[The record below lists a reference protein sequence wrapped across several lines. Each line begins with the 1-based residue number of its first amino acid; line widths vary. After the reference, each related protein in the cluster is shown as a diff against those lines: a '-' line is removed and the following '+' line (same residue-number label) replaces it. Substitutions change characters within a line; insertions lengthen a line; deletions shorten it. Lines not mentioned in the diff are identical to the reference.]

1 MEENKTEVSTETTNV
16 EPTTNVEEAATKKK
30 SKMPII
36 IAILLVVAVVGV
48 LVALNF
54 KVINNS
60 IKKATMSNDK
70 YAQYVLIKNA
80 EKNAEY
86 YGKMYDKSVLSLFKD
101 NIEATTTLS
110 FQVTEEGFE
119 FLEDNDVDV
128 EDLEDIALFKE
139 KIALSYTCKHDGD
152 LSYLSVGAS
161 AGKESLASTELIFDK
176 ANQMVYIRFP
186 EFGEDYAAM
195 DLEDFYDDDEIDE
208 LFEII
213 DSIDEIGN
221 ILIPADKLEGIIKRY
236 QKIALEQITD
246 VDMSTETLEV
256 GDLEQKVTVL
266 EVELDMEDLA
276 NIFVAVAEELI
287 EDEEIMG
294 IVEDISEIEYI
305 EDADEF
311 VEDYEQMLDELEDA
325 LDDIEDEL
333 DDADEDVSVTLSFYV
348 NNKGEIIGS
357 KAYMYNEYSYESY
370 DWDTDKYKTKT
381 VESEMEV
388 FFGYIIKGGKFAVEM
403 YMEEDGETEMSI
415 EGEGKAKGSKLT
427 GEFTA
432 EVDDEELVLNIEDL
446 DWNKLNEGIV
456 DAKISFDFDQFGKDV
471 PKAMRDLS
479 IVVSLEGSKDTYGI
493 SLSEDGTAL
502 MTLEVSTTINNKT
515 SVSVP
520 KNTVEVADAEDIAD
534 YIEDLDFSK
543 IDDIIDDLD
552 LDFDFDTDDII
563 DEVSEEIGEFV
574 EDGLPIEIL
583 LVPEIGMPTNPY
595 IPILAGIMA
604 PQMIRYA
611 QHAGYYY

>member
-1 MEENKTEVSTETTNV
+1 M
-16 EPTTNVEEAATKKK
+16 
-30 SKMPII
+30 
-36 IAILLVVAVVGV
+36 
-48 LVALNF
+48 
-54 KVINNS
+54 
-60 IKKATMSNDK
+60 
-70 YAQYVLIKNA
+70 A
-80 EKNAEY
+80 ERQI
-86 YGKMYDKSVLSLFKD
+86 D
-101 NIEATTTLS
+101 
-110 FQVTEEGFE
+110 QVTPR
-119 FLEDNDVDV
+119 
-128 EDLEDIALFKE
+128 
-139 KIALSYTCKHDGD
+139 S
-152 LSYLSVGAS
+152 
-161 AGKESLASTELIFDK
+161 
-176 ANQMVYIRFP
+176 P

-266 EVELDMEDLA
+266 EVELDMEDIA

>member
-70 YAQYVLIKNA
+70 YAQYVLINNA
-80 EKNAEY
+80 EKSAEY

-152 LSYLSVGAS
+152 LSYLSVGAL

-266 EVELDMEDLA
+266 EVELDMEDIA
-276 NIFVAVAEELI
+276 NIVVAVAEELI
-287 EDEEIMG
+287 EDEEIKG

-370 DWDTDKYKTKT
+370 DWDTDDYKTKT
-381 VESEMEV
+381 VESEMEI
-388 FFGYIIKGGKFAVEM
+388 FCGYIIKGGKFALEM
-403 YMEEDGETEMSI
+403 YMEEDGETEMSM
-415 EGEGKAKGSKLT
+415 EGEGKANGSKLT
-427 GEFTA
+427 GEFTC
-432 EVDDEELVLNIEDL
+432 EVDDEELSLNIEDL

-543 IDDIIDDLD
+543 IDDIIDDMD

>member
-1 MEENKTEVSTETTNV
+1 MEENKTDVSTE
-16 EPTTNVEEAATKKK
+16 TTNVEEAATKKK

-86 YGKMYDKSVLSLFKD
+86 YGKMYDKSVLSLFED

-128 EDLEDIALFKE
+128 ENLEDIALFKE

-266 EVELDMEDLA
+266 EVELDMEDIA

-287 EDEEIMG
+287 EDEEIKG

-370 DWDTDKYKTKT
+370 DWDTDKNKTKT
-381 VESEMEV
+381 VEREMEV

-415 EGEGKAKGSKLT
+415 EGEGKANGSKLT

-502 MTLEVSTTINNKT
+502 MTLEVSTTVNNKT

-543 IDDIIDDLD
+543 IDDIIDDMD

-583 LVPEIGMPTNPY
+583 LVPEIGMPTSPF